1 MERSYWA
8 VDGNIF
14 FSVDNLE
21 GAEDGWK
28 SELDGQCL
36 MELVETIP
44 HAQLDKDEFEL
55 KYKTI
60 YQVTLINHLLET

>member
-1 MERSYWA
+1 M
-8 VDGNIF
+8 NHPF
-14 FSVDNLE
+14 FSVDNQE
-21 GAEDGWK
+21 GAEGWK

-60 YQVTLINHLLET
+60 YQVIN